1 MNRYV
6 TFFIFIFIF
15 SVISADVTY
24 SQGKENPEYLTILT
38 DFDNSGFL
46 SSSKI
51 YISVNGEEYKEMKIS
66 KSEIDGKYDYNPL
79 LNLIKK
85 YNKLGW
91 EIMNSNLSFSFDNK
105 REKDYI
111 FILMRRDEPYEI
123 DQRPVDTIIQ
133 KKE

>member
-1 MNRYV
+1 MSRYV
-6 TFFIFIFIF
+6 IFFVFIFIF
-15 SVISADVTY
+15 SMIGSDTAY
-24 SQGKENPEYLTILT
+24 SQKKDNPEYLTIIT

-51 YISVNGEEYKEMKIS
+51 YISVNGTEYKEKKIS
-66 KSEIDGKYDYNPL
+66 KSEVQGKYDYNPL
-79 LNLIKK
+79 LNLIKE

-123 DQRPVDTIIQ
+123 DQSPVDTIIQ

>member
-1 MNRYV
+1 MSRDV
-6 TFFIFIFIF
+6 IFFVFIL
-15 SVISADVTY
+15 ISLVVSTDEAY
-24 SQGKENPEYLTILT
+24 SQEKDNPEYLTIIT

-51 YISVNGEEYKEMKIS
+51 YISVNGKKYKEKKIS
-66 KSEIDGKYDYNPL
+66 KSEVQGKYDYNPL
-79 LNLIKK
+79 LNIIKE

-91 EIMNSNLSFSFDNK
+91 EIMNSNLTFSFDNK

-123 DQRPVDTIIQ
+123 DQTPVDTIIHNKQ
-133 KKE
+133 

>member
-1 MNRYV
+1 MNKYV
-6 TFFIFIFIF
+6 TFFVIIFIF
-15 SVISADVTY
+15 SVLSADAAY
-24 SQGKENPEYLTILT
+24 SQKKDNPEYLTIIT

-51 YISVNGEEYKEMKIS
+51 YISVNGEKYKEMKIS
-66 KSEIDGKYDYNPL
+66 KSEIQGKYDYNPL
-79 LNLIKK
+79 LNLIKE

-123 DQRPVDTIIQ
+123 DQTPVDTIMQ
-133 KKE
+133 KKQ

>member
-123 DQRPVDTIIQ
+123 DQKPVDTIMQ
-133 KKE
+133 KKH

>member
-123 DQRPVDTIIQ
+123 DKRPRDTILEQ
-133 KKE
+133 RE

>member
-1 MNRYV
+1 MYRYV
-6 TFFIFIFIF
+6 TFFAFIFIF
-15 SVISADVTY
+15 SVFSADTAY
-24 SQGKENPEYLTILT
+24 SQKKDNPEYLTIIT

-51 YISVNGEEYKEMKIS
+51 YISINGEKYKEMKIS
-66 KSEIDGKYDYNPL
+66 KNEIKGKYDYNPL
-79 LNLIKK
+79 LNLIKE

-91 EIMNSNLSFSFDNK
+91 EIMNSNLSFSFDNR

-123 DQRPVDTIIQ
+123 DQRPVDTIMQ
-133 KKE
+133 KKK

>member
-1 MNRYV
+1 MIASD
-6 TFFIFIFIF
+6 T
-15 SVISADVTY
+15 AY
-24 SQGKENPEYLTILT
+24 SQKKDNPEYLTIIT

-51 YISVNGEEYKEMKIS
+51 YISVNGTEYKEKKIS
-66 KSEIDGKYDYNPL
+66 KSEVQGKYDYNPL
-79 LNLIKK
+79 LNLIKE

-123 DQRPVDTIIQ
+123 DQNPVDTIIQ

>member
-6 TFFIFIFIF
+6 SFFVFIFIF
-15 SVISADVTY
+15 SVVSADSAI
-24 SQGKENPEYLTILT
+24 SQEKSNPEYLTIIT

-51 YISVNGEEYKEMKIS
+51 YISVNGEKYKEKKIP
-66 KSEIDGKYDYNPL
+66 KSEIQGKYDYNPL
-79 LNLIKK
+79 INIIRE

-91 EIMNSNLSFSFDNK
+91 KIMNSNLSFSFDNK

-123 DQRPVDTIIQ
+123 DQRPVDTIIRKNQ
-133 KKE
+133 